1 MAFATFFYYIH
12 GSLILTKFKTMKKGK
27 FAFLLIGML
36 FSVNIAFGQTTVTTN
51 IDAIDSVMNV
61 TMLEEIVVS
70 SGVIDLA
77 KVLSKVEVMVIQE
90 SH

>member
-36 FSVNIAFGQTTVTTN
+36 FSVNVALGQTTVTVTGGSSAGTYD
-51 IDAIDSVMNV
+51 IDQQS
-61 TMLEEIVVS
+61 TF
-70 SGVIDLA
+70 SGYNSDADAL
-77 KVLSKVEVMVIQE
+77 KVRLDTFKV
-90 SH
+90 